1 MLTRYILLFTS
12 VIACSLPALSL
23 AKVGDGQRSHFS
35 IELADDPSMAY
46 AIDINRSS
54 LLYLGIGHNSTTES
68 APNTTITTTN
78 NYFFGYRHYL
88 ARDTMH
94 EQSDYYLESLKL
106 RIFVDFE
113 YNVHDTTQTNCVTTT
128 PTTKC
133 NNTTETSLLAYAG
146 LEYMLTDYF
155 SVESKFGI
163 ALNKTTG
170 STEQQQLKLPQI
182 KLSLN
187 YYLDN

>member
-1 MLTRYILLFTS
+1 MLTRYILLFASIIT
-12 VIACSLPALSL
+12 CSLPVLSL

-35 IELADDPSMAY
+35 IEIADDPSMSY

-54 LLYLGIGHNSTTES
+54 LLYIGIGHNSTDES
-68 APNTTITTTN
+68 APNNTITIKN
-78 NYFFGYRHYL
+78 NYFLGYRNYL

-106 RIFVDFE
+106 RVFFDFE
-113 YNVHDTTQTNCVTTT
+113 YNVKDTTQKNCFTATE
-128 PTTKC
+128 C
-133 NNTTETSLLAYAG
+133 NNTTENSLLAYSG

-163 ALNKTTG
+163 SLSKTTG
-170 STEQQQLKLPQI
+170 SKKQQQLKLPHI